1 MELSTISEALIGG
14 LVGGT
19 IAAGFI
25 RVLFIQEKF
34 EWVLLAC
41 VVLTTVFT
49 FFFGHSIP
57 NPFMMISNMYSY

>member
-34 EWVLLAC
+34 EWVLLTC

-49 FFFGHSIP
+49 FFFGHSIQ